1 MKGML
6 AVVASI
12 ALTVT
17 CWGVYGPVLHLGQ
30 GSMDH
35 SRLRPFFCVGLAY
48 FVIGVIVPTLLL
60 TSQGE
65 RGRWT
70 FGGALWGLAG
80 GTLGALGALGLVLA
94 FTNHARPLYVMPLVF
109 GGAPVVNAFLTI
121 LWARAYRDIGPMF
134 LAGLILV
141 VTGGVTVLVT
151 GLQLRPAR
159 GPADASFAELL
170 LALGFTGLTILCW
183 GCYGPVLHK
192 AQALM
197 EQSRLRPLL
206 CVGVAYFSVA
216 VVVPVA
222 LLGAGAEPSGHF
234 TASGTVWSLMAGAAG
249 ACGALGVI
257 MAFNSGGKPVYVMP
271 LIFSG
276 APVFNTFVTLS
287 QHGLWHRA
295 GPLFYAGLLIVVV
308 GAAAVLVFAPRARVA
323 RSASAPARPD
333 RSLAGAAAGSDDT
346 TST

>member
-1 MKGML
+1 MKSML
-6 AVVASI
+6 AIVASI
-12 ALTVT
+12 GLTVS
-17 CWGVYGPVLHLGQ
+17 CWGIYGPVLHLGQ
-30 GSMDH
+30 NHMDH

-70 FGGALWGLAG
+70 PRGIMWGLAG

-94 FTNHARPLYVMPLVF
+94 FTNHGRPLYVMPLVF

-121 LWARAYRDIGPMF
+121 LWARAYRQIGPMF

-141 VTGGVTVLVT
+141 VTGGVTVLIT

-159 GPADASFAELL
+159 GSADASLGELV
-170 LALGFTGLTILCW
+170 LALGFTGLTIMCW

-197 EQSRLRPLL
+197 QQSRLRPLL
-206 CVGVAYFSVA
+206 CVGMAYFSVA

-222 LLGAGAEPSGHF
+222 LLSAGAESTGHF
-234 TASGTVWSLMAGAAG
+234 SVTGTMWSLMAGAAG

-257 MAFNSGGKPVYVMP
+257 MAFNFGGKPVYVMP

-276 APVFNTFVTLS
+276 APVFNTIVTLS
-287 QHGLWHRA
+287 QQGLWHRA
-295 GPLFYAGLLIVVV
+295 GPVFYAGLMVVVV
-308 GAAAVLVFAPRARVA
+308 GAAAVLIFAPRASVV
-323 RSASAPARPD
+323 RPPSSRPPED
-333 RSLAGAAAGSDDT
+333 RSLAGTAAGSDQNRPT
-346 TST
+346 

>member
-1 MKGML
+1 MKGTL

-12 ALTVT
+12 GLTVT
-17 CWGVYGPVLHLGQ
+17 CWGIYGPVLHLGQ
-30 GSMDH
+30 NNMDH

-70 FGGALWGLAG
+70 AGGIVWGLAG

-109 GGAPVVNAFLTI
+109 GGAPVINAFLTI
-121 LWARAYRDIGPMF
+121 LWAKAYREIGPMF

-159 GPADASFAELL
+159 GPADASLGELL
-170 LALGFTGLTILCW
+170 LALCFTGLTIVCW

-197 EQSRLRPLL
+197 QQSRLRPLL
-206 CVGVAYFSVA
+206 CVGMAYFSVA

-222 LLGAGAEPSGHF
+222 LLGAGAEASGHF
-234 TASGTVWSLMAGAAG
+234 SVTGTVWSLMAGAAG
-249 ACGALGVI
+249 AGGALGVI
-257 MAFNSGGKPVYVMP
+257 MAFNFGGKPVYVMP

-276 APVFNTFVTLS
+276 APVFNTFVTFS
-287 QHGLWHRA
+287 QQGLWHRA
-295 GPLFYAGLLIVVV
+295 GPVFYAGLIVVVV
-308 GAAAVLVFAPRARVA
+308 GAAAVLIFAPRAAVT
-323 RSASAPARPD
+323 RSAASQPPEG
-333 RSLAGAAAGSDDT
+333 RSFAGAAAGSDET
-346 TST
+346 